1 MHACMCVCMFVCLYV
16 CMHACMH
23 VCIYACLYVCM
34 HACMHL
40 CMFVCLY
47 VFEDMILIIQWMAT
61 GDFWQG
67 ACTQH
72 GAQLHGFLAGILHTL
87 GPNDRNGTP
96 VAGREATWQGWTVK
110 QWWQR
115 VKIWGFIIFSMRS
128 STGWWYTY
136 PSEKWWSSSMGF
148 GWHPFSMKWKIKFIF
163 QTTKQSMII
172 LQTI

>member
-1 MHACMCVCMFVCLYV
+1 MSIFCLISVYVSMYLCIYVSMYLCIYVSMYLCIYVSMYV

-23 VCIYACLYVCM
+23 
-34 HACMHL
+34 
-40 CMFVCLY
+40 VCLY

-96 VAGREATWQGWTVK
+96 VAGREATWQG
-110 QWWQR
+110 
-115 VKIWGFIIFSMRS
+115 
-128 STGWWYTY
+128 
-136 PSEKWWSSSMGF
+136 
-148 GWHPFSMKWKIKFIF
+148 
-163 QTTKQSMII
+163 
-172 LQTI
+172 